1 VIARAAGCS
10 HRAPQLKIRCPAHAH
25 HEQQFGAYVGLTLA
39 AEGTILGHPYQCL
52 LLPVGSVLAGLP
64 PERCSDARFGV
75 QSSTRAIEARCK
87 GVFEATTYI
96 SIGTKE

>member
-1 VIARAAGCS
+1 MPFAAWW
-10 HRAPQLKIRCPAHAH
+10 A
-25 HEQQFGAYVGLTLA
+25 V
-39 AEGTILGHPYQCL
+39 
-52 LLPVGSVLAGLP
+52 LPWSP
-64 PERCSDARFGV
+64 TERCFVARFGV